1 MIDWDEVCFVPRTV
15 GNEGY
20 PGWLTGDW
28 DPSMYAWNGEMD
40 QGIKPDKIA
49 WEDSPETLKSY
60 RSVRYT
66 STMRCYQ
73 DKGPETSSTTAIL
86 TTNSLIY
93 DNLLIAAAEPLLM
106 ARIVLEFV
114 EEIAAIMQVN
124 VQQKKKKHNI
134 QSEDVEDDDF
144 DAWFVPEDLGE
155 NILSENHR
163 SVLTGGFQRL
173 LEHSAEV

>member
-1 MIDWDEVCFVPRTV
+1 ME
-15 GNEGY
+15 
-20 PGWLTGDW
+20 
-28 DPSMYAWNGEMD
+28 

-124 VQQKKKKHNI
+124 VQQKKRSIIFKAKMLKMMT
-134 QSEDVEDDDF
+134 SM
-144 DAWFVPEDLGE
+144 LG
-155 NILSENHR
+155 LFQKT
-163 SVLTGGFQRL
+163 SVKIY
-173 LEHSAEV
+173 SAKTIEVY